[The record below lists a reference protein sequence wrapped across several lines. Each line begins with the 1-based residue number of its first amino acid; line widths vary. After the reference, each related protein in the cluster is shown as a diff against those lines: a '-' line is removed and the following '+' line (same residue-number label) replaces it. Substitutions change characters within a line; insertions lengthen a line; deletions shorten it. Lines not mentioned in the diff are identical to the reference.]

1 MDRTHRVRLGA
12 AVAVALGLLA
22 TTAGAA
28 LGHEERPVGPYTLVV
43 GLIDEPVFV
52 GQKSGLE
59 LFVGRGAGESGEPVE
74 GLETTLQATVIQ
86 GDDERD
92 LALGP
97 RFDAPGWYESVFI
110 PTRAGAYT
118 FHITGTVEGMA
129 VDETFTSSPDGF
141 SEVEEVSSAQ
151 FPVQLPAAAE
161 LADQAKRGADAAGLV
176 PVALGLGVAGLVA
189 GLAGLG
195 LALGARRRAP

>member
-1 MDRTHRVRLGA
+1 MHRTHRVSFALA
-12 AVAVALGLLA
+12 TAVVVALLALTTGTLLA
-22 TTAGAA
+22 
-28 LGHEERPVGPYTLVV
+28 HEEREVGPYSIEV

-59 LFVGRGAGESGEPVE
+59 MSVFTDEEPVE
-74 GLETTLQATVIQ
+74 GLEATLNATVIQ
-86 GDDERD
+86 GDEQRD
-92 LALGP
+92 LTLGP
-97 RFDAPGWYESVFI
+97 RFEEPGWYESVFI
-110 PTRAGAYT
+110 PTRAGKYT
-118 FHITGTVEGMA
+118 FHITGTIEGMEI
-129 VDETFTSSPDGF
+129 DETFTSSAEGF

-151 FPVQLPAAAE
+151 FPVRLPAAAD
-161 LADQAKRGADAAGLV
+161 LADQAQRGADAAGLV